1 MKRPTAFHSP
11 LTIKDAMACIDN
23 LVPMHTS
30 TAHLRWNLT
39 SALKTVLGC
48 SADRTIT
55 DVLQYLGPPEKF
67 PPLPKFKNWLAE
79 NLEHRYSLQTW
90 IDAEVEEEELI
101 GNDSSTAFP
110 VKPAEHTQ
118 QLSSSL
124 HPVEVER
131 ENFDPPTKRIKL
143 SPAVPIE
150 KAATFVASTAFDEF
164 MRLPTSRLRK

>member
-1 MKRPTAFHSP
+1 
-11 LTIKDAMACIDN
+11 
-23 LVPMHTS
+23 
-30 TAHLRWNLT
+30 
-39 SALKTVLGC
+39 
-48 SADRTIT
+48 
-55 DVLQYLGPPEKF
+55 
-67 PPLPKFKNWLAE
+67 
-79 NLEHRYSLQTW
+79 LEHRYSLQTW

-150 KAATFVASTAFDEF
+150 KAATFVASTALDEF
-164 MRLPTSRLRK
+164 MRLPTSRLQKNGYVALCTCAPYLVSERAVSSRSH